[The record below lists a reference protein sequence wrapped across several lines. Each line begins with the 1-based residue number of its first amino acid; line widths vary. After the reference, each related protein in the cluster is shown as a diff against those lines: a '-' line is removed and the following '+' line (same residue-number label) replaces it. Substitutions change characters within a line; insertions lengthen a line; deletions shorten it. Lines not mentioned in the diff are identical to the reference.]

1 MVRVANVEDPQ
12 AGILISAREHG
23 RIVRTID
30 RASFAVVDGNS
41 TTSIRGVVDERA
53 AIGGRV
59 HVEHQ
64 FRDEKGLRLVGEID
78 DLRIPI
84 WRRAPRTRGA
94 ETASAT
100 CSA

>member
-1 MVRVANVEDPQ
+1 MVWIANVENPQ

-41 TTSIRGVVDERA
+41 AAGIRGVLEERV

-64 FRDEKGLRLVGEID
+64 LRDEAGLRLVGEVD
-78 DLRIPI
+78 DLGIAIR
-84 WRRAPRTRGA
+84 RRASRARSAQTTLATRA
-94 ETASAT
+94 A
-100 CSA
+100 